1 VVTDPESITVLVN
14 KTWRLP
20 PGWQPPDLVPPDV
33 AFVFDGPS
41 PKRLLRT
48 EAAAALEELFAAA
61 EGDGLPLA
69 AVSGF
74 RTEQTQAQLFDAYV
88 ARDGEAEA
96 SRYSARPG
104 HSEHQTGLAMDVTG
118 RDGACAAE
126 PCFAGTPEA
135 VWLAAHAAEHGFVI
149 RYPEGAEA
157 ITGYLHEP
165 WHLRYVGVGVATDL
179 VARGLTLDEY
189 LA

>member
-1 VVTDPESITVLVN
+1 
-14 KTWRLP
+14 
-20 PGWQPPDLVPPDV
+20 
-33 AFVFDGPS
+33 
-41 PKRLLRT
+41 
-48 EAAAALEELFAAA
+48 
-61 EGDGLPLA
+61 
-69 AVSGF
+69 
-74 RTEQTQAQLFDAYV
+74 
-88 ARDGEAEA
+88 
-96 SRYSARPG
+96 
-104 HSEHQTGLAMDVTG
+104 MDVTG